1 MSTNKEPKT
10 KPGAIF
16 HFTMKVHGRSEGT
29 CAVRLAA
36 YRAGERIRSTLT
48 GRTHT
53 YTRKTEVEWKQIFTP
68 PGAPDW
74 MRDRSSLWNAAD
86 LSETRKDAQLAREIE
101 IALPLALD
109 RTRQVNLLR
118 EWIVDELVT
127 RGMAADACL
136 HAKAGNPHCH
146 ILMTLRAVTGDGFG
160 LKERAWNSPSLASEL
175 RASWARAVN
184 RHLEK
189 SGLDIRVDHR
199 SYAEQGIDL
208 VPTVHVGRPG
218 PFNRE
223 RAASKAIANAA
234 ILAARYQPSPAP
246 SPARLP
252 ATTLLNQRR
261 RRRPAHAQPTP
272 SPFTGFGGN
281 PSP

>member
-10 KPGAIF
+10 IPGAIF

-29 CAVRLAA
+29 SAVRLSA
-36 YRAGERIRSTLT
+36 YRAGARIRSTLT
-48 GRTHT
+48 GRTYN
-53 YTRKTEVEWKQIFTP
+53 YTRKTEVEWAQIFTP
-68 PGAPDW
+68 SGAPNW

-109 RTRQVNLLR
+109 RTRQVDLLR
-118 EWIVDELVT
+118 EWIADELVT
-127 RGMAADACL
+127 RGMVADACL

-146 ILMTLRAVTGDGFG
+146 ILMTLRAVTCEGFG
-160 LKERAWNSPSLASEL
+160 LKVRDWNSPGLASEL

-189 SGLDIRVDHR
+189 SGLNLRVDHR
-199 SYAEQGIDL
+199 SYADQGIDL
-208 VPTVHVGRPG
+208 VPTIHVGRPG

-234 ILAARYQPSPAP
+234 IVAARQPPLPAP
-246 SPARLP
+246 SAATLP
-252 ATTLLNQRR
+252 STTLLNQRR
-261 RRRPAHAQPTP
+261 RRRPAHPQVTP
-272 SPFTGFGGN
+272 APFAGFGGI

>member
-1 MSTNKEPKT
+1 MSRNNGPKT

-29 CAVRLAA
+29 CAVRLSA
-36 YRAGERIRSTLT
+36 YRAGARIRSTLT
-48 GRTHT
+48 GRTYN
-53 YTRKTEVEWKQIFTP
+53 YTRKTEVEWAQIFTP
-68 PGAPDW
+68 PSSPDW
-74 MRDRSSLWNAAD
+74 MRERSSLWNAAD
-86 LSETRKDAQLAREIE
+86 LRETRKDAQLAREIE

-118 EWIVDELVT
+118 EWIVDELVE
-127 RGMAADACL
+127 RGMVADACL

-160 LKERAWNSPSLASEL
+160 LKVREWNSPSLASEL
-175 RASWARAVN
+175 RGSWARAVN

-189 SGLDIRVDHR
+189 SGLNLRVDHR
-199 SYAEQGIDL
+199 SYAGQGIDL
-208 VPTVHVGRPG
+208 VPTIHVGRPG

-223 RAASKAIANAA
+223 RAASKAITNAA
-234 ILAARYQPSPAP
+234 IVAARQPPLPAP
-246 SPARLP
+246 SAAMLP
-252 ATTLLNQRR
+252 ATTLLNHRR
-261 RRRPAHAQPTP
+261 RRRPAHPQLTP
-272 SPFTGFGGN
+272 APFAGFGGI

>member
-1 MSTNKEPKT
+1 MSTNKGPTT
-10 KPGAIF
+10 KLGAIF

-109 RTRQVNLLR
+109 RTGQVDLLR
-118 EWIVDELVT
+118 EWIVDELVE
-127 RGMAADACL
+127 RGMVADACL

-208 VPTVHVGRPG
+208 IPTVHVGRPG

-223 RAASKAIANAA
+223 RAASKAITNAA
-234 ILAARYQPSPAP
+234 IFAARHQPSPAP
-246 SPARLP
+246 SAAKAPAI
-252 ATTLLNQRR
+252 TLLNQRR
-261 RRRPAHAQPTP
+261 RRRTAHPQLTPAPFAGLGGIP
-272 SPFTGFGGN
+272 SP
-281 PSP
+281 